1 MVGISPDSVCYCQY
15 GWYLTQCCPSWTNWL
30 SVYTIKVG
38 ISTGFVCHGQYW
50 FVYLPVV
57 FVMNYNGWYI
67 TQFCLSWTLLVDIS
81 HSIVS
86 HGQY

>member
-1 MVGISPDSVCYCQY
+1 MV
-15 GWYLTQCCPSWTNWL
+15 YLPIL
-30 SVYTIKVG
+30 SVIDTMVFNTVLSVVDKLVG

-67 TQFCLSWTLLVDIS
+67 TQFCLSWTILVDIS